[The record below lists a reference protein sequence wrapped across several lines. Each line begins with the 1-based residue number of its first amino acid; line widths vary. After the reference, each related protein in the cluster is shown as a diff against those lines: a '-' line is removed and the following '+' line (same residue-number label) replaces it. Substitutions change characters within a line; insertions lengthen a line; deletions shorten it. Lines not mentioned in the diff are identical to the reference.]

1 MVSYPFQM
9 VQGLLIFS
17 FTFMQILDVIW
28 PMTRRHTLCGICS
41 QSHGVA
47 RFRLNLEAFQ
57 MSADKVVETIG
68 STAKLKK
75 KKYRLFWLW
84 MQVCVGDWWTH
95 TNNQRYKKCMCNP
108 RGVTWQIEEVN
119 NPATHDGNILR
130 GLVLTRQWT
139 SHLEDQP
146 LGEITA
152 LPHLRSLFEQPLY
165 QTLCQNRT

>member
-75 KKYRLFWLW
+75 KKIQAVLALDAS
-84 MQVCVGDWWTH
+84 VC
-95 TNNQRYKKCMCNP
+95 
-108 RGVTWQIEEVN
+108 
-119 NPATHDGNILR
+119 R
-130 GLVLTRQWT
+130 GLM
-139 SHLEDQP
+139 D
-146 LGEITA
+146 
-152 LPHLRSLFEQPLY
+152 PHKQSEVQEVHV
-165 QTLCQNRT
+165 

>member
-68 STAKLKK
+68 STTKLQAV
-75 KKYRLFWLW
+75 LALDAS
-84 MQVCVGDWWTH
+84 VC
-95 TNNQRYKKCMCNP
+95 
-108 RGVTWQIEEVN
+108 
-119 NPATHDGNILR
+119 R
-130 GLVLTRQWT
+130 GLM
-139 SHLEDQP
+139 D
-146 LGEITA
+146 
-152 LPHLRSLFEQPLY
+152 PHKQSEVQEVHV
-165 QTLCQNRT
+165 